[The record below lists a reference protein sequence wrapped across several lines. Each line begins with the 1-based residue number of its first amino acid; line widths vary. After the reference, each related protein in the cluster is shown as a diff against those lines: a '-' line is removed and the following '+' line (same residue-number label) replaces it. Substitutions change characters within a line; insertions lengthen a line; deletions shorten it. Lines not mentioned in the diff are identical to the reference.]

1 MPAGSSRRVY
11 TPNSCSGTVSNR
23 RDVRDDGLKFLSKG
37 RLHGARGRGGHQADE
52 STSMNAP
59 AAPADGFRCPVRVF
73 ILNDH
78 KLVRQGLREMLEHDG
93 FDIVG
98 ESGSAA
104 EAPGLIAALNPDLAV
119 LDDRLPDGT
128 GIEVCREVRSTA
140 PDVKCLILTGWDEQ
154 HAVRAAVL
162 AGASGYVLKQVGD
175 NNELLKC
182 IRSAADGTP
191 VLGAGVRERVAQ
203 SLHASATAP
212 WLEAMTRTERTVLA
226 FMAAG
231 LTNRQIGQEMML
243 PEAAVAGCVS
253 AVLHKLGFRR
263 RGHLIPEPIP
273 RAWELLH

>member
-1 MPAGSSRRVY
+1 MDTPA
-11 TPNSCSGTVSNR
+11 TPQGQDRSPSPP
-23 RDVRDDGLKFLSKG
+23 
-37 RLHGARGRGGHQADE
+37 ARI
-52 STSMNAP
+52 
-59 AAPADGFRCPVRVF
+59 F

-104 EAPGLIAALNPDLAV
+104 EATSLISSLKPDLAV

-154 HAVRAAVL
+154 QAVRAAVL
-162 AGASGYVLKQVGD
+162 AGASGYVLKRVGD
-175 NNELLKC
+175 TDELLAR
-182 IRSAADGTP
+182 IRSAAAGTP
-191 VLGAGVRERVAQ
+191 VMGAGVRERVAQ
-203 SLHASATAP
+203 SLHASAAAP
-212 WLEAMTRTERTVLA
+212 WLEAMTRTERAVLA

-243 PEAAVAGCVS
+243 AEAAVAGCVS
-253 AVLHKLGFRR
+253 SVLHKLGFRR
-263 RGHLIPEPIP
+263 RGHLNPAPIP